1 MAAKRNTR
9 PSWEPVFR
17 FVKSIPRGSVI
28 SYGELARA
36 LRLPGG
42 ARTAGRAMAATPR
55 GRGIPW
61 HRVLGAG
68 GRLLVREPYASL
80 QRRLLES
87 EGVRFIQGRVDWKRH
102 AWTKPKGRARIALRS
117 ARASVL
123 RFSGAKPR

>member
-1 MAAKRNTR
+1 MKKTR
-9 PSWEPVFR
+9 SAGASPRSSWEPVYR
-17 FVKSIPRGSVI
+17 FVKKIPRGSVV

-36 LRLPGG
+36 LLLPGG

-68 GRLLVREPYASL
+68 GRILVREPHANL

-87 EGVRFIQGRVDWKRH
+87 EGVGFIEGRVDWKRH
-102 AWTKPKGRARIALRS
+102 ALKKPPRGAREPIRS
-117 ARASVL
+117 ARASML
-123 RFSGAKPR
+123 

>member
-1 MAAKRNTR
+1 MAAKRNTP

-17 FVKSIPRGSVI
+17 FVKSIPRGRVI

-61 HRVLGAG
+61 HRV
-68 GRLLVREPYASL
+68 VREPYASV

-87 EGVRFIQGRVDWKRH
+87 EGVRFIEGRVDWKRH
-102 AWTKPKGRARIALRS
+102 AWKKFNSRARIALRS

-123 RFSGAKPR
+123 RFRGAKSR